1 MIEDYQALS
10 NAPNSPD
17 LNGKYLGIISADFV
31 NVSHILKD
39 AGYQIKQRNFSQY
52 PIFVVSQQQLEIGQ
66 RLINM
71 AEVNGNRWHYN
82 ASFME
87 EFIQRGLIAPENV
100 EVFTSNYKDIEEYCC
115 LFVVDGQFTNFVFI
129 PYPEED

>member
-39 AGYQIKQRNFSQY
+39 AAYQIKQRNFSNY
-52 PIFVVSQQQLEIGQ
+52 PIFVVSQKAIEIGQ
-66 RLINM
+66 KLIGL
-71 AEVNGNRWHYN
+71 AELNGNRWQYN
-82 ASFME
+82 ASFLE
-87 EFIQRGLIAPENV
+87 EFLQRGLISPENE

-129 PYPEED
+129 PYPEE

>member
-39 AGYQIKQRNFSQY
+39 AAYQIKQRNFSQF
-52 PIFVVSQQQLEIGQ
+52 PIFVVSQKQIEIGQ
-66 RLINM
+66 KLIGL
-71 AEVNGNRWHYN
+71 AEINANRWQYN
-82 ASFME
+82 ASFLE
-87 EFIQRGLIAPENV
+87 EFLQRRLIAPENE

-129 PYPEED
+129 PYPEE

>member
-1 MIEDYQALS
+1 MIEDYQAIS

-39 AGYQIKQRNFSQY
+39 AAYQIKQRKFSEF
-52 PIFVVSQQQLEIGQ
+52 PIFVVSQQAIEIGQ
-66 RLINM
+66 KLIGL
-71 AEVNGNRWHYN
+71 AELNGNRWQYN
-82 ASFME
+82 ASMLE
-87 EFIQRGLIAPENV
+87 EFLQRQLIADENKD
-100 EVFTSNYKDIEEYCC
+100 VFTSNYKDIEEYCC

-129 PYPEED
+129 PYPEE